1 MGNKKKVTVTKASR
15 KSRKEAGDS
24 GWVGMSDAKS
34 KQVSSKRA
42 ERMKKRGWQES
53 RVMGDSPAQLNPIR
67 IKPKGS
73 PAKRVNSW
81 EEEDVKRGREQERE
95 GHTGHAKAL
104 FDDAHG
110 SWDWDNSPAKMSDD
124 LSYGGSVIDQEPGAL
139 SHMGANKVL
148 KHMKSRR

>member
-24 GWVGMSDAKS
+24 AWVSMNDAKS

-53 RVMGDSPAQLNPIR
+53 KRYGNSPANYNTPLN
-67 IKPKGS
+67 
-73 PAKRVNSW
+73 RVNSW